1 MRLRLFHWF
10 VLAWLPVSI
19 SWAQEVPQT
28 QYVATPVAGNSA
40 LPDAPIAKTTA
51 QDEKPPRI
59 FWIIPTYKVTESK
72 TPTALT
78 PHQKLRIVLND
89 LTDPYTIGY
98 TGLMAGIAQANND
111 FPSYG
116 QGAAG
121 YWKRYGAAYADQ
133 ATAGFFGGFLIPS
146 LLHQDPRYYRM
157 GSGPIHKR
165 FAHSLIRPLITHNDG
180 DGKAFNWSGLLG
192 SLASSGLA
200 NTYYP
205 SEERGVGKTFS
216 RWGMGIP
223 YSVIDHLVDEF
234 GPDLERKFFGKK
246 RPSEP

>member
-1 MRLRLFHWF
+1 MKLRLFHWF

-19 SWAQEVPQT
+19 SWAQEIPQAQTETTSTHSSSFLPNSPVP
-28 QYVATPVAGNSA
+28 
-40 LPDAPIAKTTA
+40 KTTA

-121 YWKRYGAAYADQ
+121 YWKRYGAAYTDQ
-133 ATAGFFGGFLIPS
+133 AAAGWFGGFLIPS

-157 GSGPIHKR
+157 GSGPFRKR
-165 FAHSLIRPLITHNDG
+165 FAHSLVRPLITYNDS

-192 SLASSGLA
+192 SLASSGLS

-205 SEERGVGKTFS
+205 EEERGVGKTFS
-216 RWGMGIP
+216 RWAMGIP

-234 GPDLERKFFGKK
+234 GPDLEKKFFGKK

>member
-1 MRLRLFHWF
+1 MKLRLFYWL
-10 VLAWLPVSI
+10 VLAWVPVSI
-19 SWAQEVPQT
+19 SWAQQIPQGQT
-28 QYVATPVAGNSA
+28 ESTSTHSSSSLPNSP
-40 LPDAPIAKTTA
+40 LPKTMA
-51 QDEKPPRI
+51 QEEKPPRV

-121 YWKRYGAAYADQ
+121 YWKRYGAAYTDQ

-157 GSGPIHKR
+157 GSGPIRKR
-165 FAHSLIRPLITHNDG
+165 FTHSLVRPFVTYNDSS
-180 DGKAFNWSGLLG
+180 GKAFNWSGLLG
-192 SLASSGLA
+192 SLASSGLS

-205 SEERGVGKTFS
+205 EEERGVGKTFS
-216 RWGMGIP
+216 RWAMGIP

-234 GPDLERKFFGKK
+234 GPDLQKKFFGKK